1 MLMNA
6 KVKRKP
12 NGFEVILSKAIY
24 EKEAVFAATY
34 ALSGLCRNSV
44 EPAEAGY
51 IKVTLEFIDSCPDAD
66 RVKVENKFMNELI
79 DQQLRLDLEKRYGS
93 IRRLIVQQAFAP
105 LDNLKAEVK
114 KIVGRD

>member
-1 MLMNA
+1 MNA

-12 NGFEVILSKAIY
+12 GGFEVILSKAIY

-44 EPAEAGY
+44 EPAQAGY
-51 IKVTLEFIDSCPDAD
+51 IKVSLEFLDSCTDTD
-66 RVKVENKFMNELI
+66 RAQVENRFMNELI
-79 DQQLRLDLEKRYGS
+79 DQQLRLDLEKRYGP

-114 KIVGRD
+114 RIVGRD

>member
-1 MLMNA
+1 MDA

-12 NGFEVILSKAIY
+12 GGFEVILSKALY

-34 ALSGLCRNSV
+34 ALSGLCRNRV
-44 EPAEAGY
+44 EPAQAGY
-51 IKVTLEFIDSCPDAD
+51 VKVTLEFLDSGHGHRSGAKS
-66 RVKVENKFMNELI
+66 RIRFMNELI
-79 DQQLRLDLEKRYGS
+79 DQQLRLDLEKRYGA

>member
-1 MLMNA
+1 MDT

-12 NGFEVILSKAIY
+12 GGFEVTLSKALY
-24 EKEAVFAATY
+24 EKEAVFAAAY
-34 ALSGLCRNSV
+34 ALSGLCRSSV

-51 IKVTLEFIDSCPDAD
+51 VRVTLEFLDACPDAD

-79 DQQLRLDLEKRYGS
+79 DQQLRLDLEKRYGA

-105 LDNLKAEVK
+105 LDDLKAEVK
-114 KIVGRD
+114 RIVGRD

>member
-1 MLMNA
+1 MNA

-12 NGFEVILSKAIY
+12 GGFEVILSKALY

-34 ALSGLCRNSV
+34 ALSGLCRNCI
-44 EPAEAGY
+44 EPAQAGY
-51 IKVTLEFIDSCPDAD
+51 VKVTLEFLNSCTDTD
-66 RVKVENKFMNELI
+66 RAKVENKFMNELI
-79 DQQLRLDLEKRYGS
+79 DQQLRLDLERRYGP

-114 KIVGRD
+114 KIAGRD

>member
-1 MLMNA
+1 MDS

-12 NGFEVILSKAIY
+12 GGVEVTLSKAIY
-24 EKEAVFAATY
+24 EKEAVFAAAY
-34 ALSGLCRNSV
+34 ALSGLCRNRI
-44 EPAEAGY
+44 EPAQAGSV
-51 IKVTLEFIDSCPDAD
+51 KVTLEFLDSCQESQ
-66 RVKVENKFMNELI
+66 RLEVGNKFMNELI